1 MILVLGTIR
10 IPTGSLDIV
19 RPAMATMIDASRR
32 EDGCLAYTYSLDVL
46 DNGLIH
52 VVEKW
57 RDRAALNAHFTTAY
71 LMEWRQRFGQ
81 LGITDR
87 NLRLFEITEGEV
99 T

>member
-1 MILVLGTIR
+1 VILVLGTIR
-10 IPTGSLDIV
+10 IPAGSLDIV

-46 DNGLIH
+46 DNGLVH

-57 RDRAALNAHFTTAY
+57 RDRAALDAHFTTAH
-71 LMEWRQRFGQ
+71 LGEWRQGFAR

-87 NLRLFEITEGEV
+87 NLRLFEIAEGEAI
-99 T
+99 

>member
-1 MILVLGTIR
+1 VILVLGTIR

-57 RDRAALNAHFTTAY
+57 RDRAALNAHFTTAH